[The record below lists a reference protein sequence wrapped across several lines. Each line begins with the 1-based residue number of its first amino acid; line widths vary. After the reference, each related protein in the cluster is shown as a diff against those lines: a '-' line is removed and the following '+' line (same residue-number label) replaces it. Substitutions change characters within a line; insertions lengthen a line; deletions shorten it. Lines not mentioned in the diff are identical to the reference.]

1 MKVHN
6 LLRSTIAAA
15 SLLMLSTGSL
25 KAQDEEDA
33 PMAPTKVMDIYGF
46 VMMDAG
52 YNFNQIHPDWFDVVR
67 PTKLPAFENQY
78 GTDGNFYFS
87 VRQTR
92 LGFKNYF
99 QTPLGELKTIF
110 EFEMFGTGVDAGQT
124 TIRLRHA
131 YGELGKF
138 GAGQYW
144 SPFMDIDIFP
154 NSVEYWGPTGM
165 AFFRNVQVR
174 FMPIKEDNQ
183 KLTIALER
191 PGASAD
197 QGIYDDRVELAN
209 VNPRF
214 PLPDLSAE
222 YRHGGK
228 WGYVEL
234 AGILRSIQWEDQ
246 NNQAPDLSD
255 EVLGWG
261 LNLTTNLK
269 LGKQVTFRGGVVYGE
284 GIQNYM
290 NDAPVDVAIKKNPG
304 NTAKPIE
311 GVALPMLGVS
321 AFFDINWNPKFS
333 SAIGYSMIDIDNSDG
348 QAGNAFNKGQYA
360 LANLMWYPVKNV
372 MMGAEFQ
379 WGDRENYTDGFT
391 SSISKLQFSFKYNF
405 DQSFYKGAH

>member
-1 MKVHN
+1 MKYHN

-15 SLLMLSTGSL
+15 SLLLLSSSSL
-25 KAQDEEDA
+25 RAQDEEETPA
-33 PMAPTKVMDIYGF
+33 TPTKVMDIYGF
-46 VMMDAG
+46 AMMDAG

-67 PTKLPAFENQY
+67 PTKLPAYKNQY

-92 LGFKNYF
+92 FGVKNYF
-99 QTPLGELKTIF
+99 QTPIGELKTIF

-131 YGELGKF
+131 YGELGHF

-154 NSVEYWGPTGM
+154 NSVEYWGPCGM

-174 FMPIKEDNQ
+174 WMPIMKEYQ

-197 QGIYDDRVELAN
+197 QGSYADRIQVQS
-209 VNPRF
+209 VRPRF
-214 PLPDLSAE
+214 PVPDLSAE

-234 AGILRSIQWEDQ
+234 AGILRSLKWEDQ
-246 NNQAPDLSD
+246 NPASPDLSGD
-255 EVLGWG
+255 ALGWG
-261 LNLTTNLK
+261 LNLTTNLH

-284 GIQNYM
+284 GIENYM
-290 NDAPVDVAIKKNPG
+290 NDAPVDVAIKQNPG
-304 NTAKPIE
+304 NTMLPFE
-311 GVALPMLGVS
+311 GVALPVLGVS

-333 SAIGYSMIDIDNSDG
+333 SSVGYSMTDIDNSDG
-348 QAGNAFNKGQYA
+348 QEASAFSKGQYG
-360 LANLMWYPVKNV
+360 LANLMYYPVKNA
-372 MMGAEFQ
+372 MMGVEFQ
-379 WGDRENYTDGFT
+379 WGNRENYTDGYST
-391 SSISKLQFSFKYNF
+391 DISKLQFSFKYNF
-405 DQSFYKGAH
+405 SQSFYKGAH